1 MTGLDLKKRIVDVTL
16 MLFQVKQRPEHA
28 EVS

>member
-1 MTGLDLKKRIVDVTL
+1 MTDLDIKKGIVDVTL
-16 MLFQVKQRPEHA
+16 ILFQVKQRPEHA